1 MSGMHTPVTTPQQE
15 DLAVR
20 AGQRGDQRGSGAQC
34 PVSAHRWLRSREPV
48 VAAGGGPGGRRIGG
62 GATDAPLANGSATA
76 ETGRPTH
83 PRTPHSEY
91 RLPAAGSGQAIAHR
105 RACSQL
111 PHLTPQ

>member
-76 ETGRPTH
+76 R
-83 PRTPHSEY
+83 
-91 RLPAAGSGQAIAHR
+91 PAALLI
-105 RACSQL
+105 
-111 PHLTPQ
+111 PEPPTPSTGCRPLDPAKP